1 MSVASSD
8 IVIPCGQIRLEGTL
22 EFPTGLQGRV
32 PAAVICHPHP
42 LYGGTMHNNVAGA
55 LSKAFLDRGVA
66 ALRFNFRGVGRSG
79 GTHGNGV
86 DEMKDVRAA
95 LDYLETAPAVD
106 PQKLIVAGYSF
117 GCWVGLRAVHDD
129 RRPAR
134 LIGVS
139 PPLDMYDFSFLKQE
153 TRPKLFL
160 VGDRDF
166 VCSVSSFRRF
176 MEELHP
182 PKMASILKGADHF
195 HSGGEQEIVSQV
207 HAFLDNYP
215 FQKTV

>member
-1 MSVASSD
+1 
-8 IVIPCGQIRLEGTL
+8 VIPCGQIRLEGIL
-22 EFPTGLQGRV
+22 EFPQGLQGCV

-42 LYGGTMHNNVAGA
+42 LYGGNMHNNVVNA
-55 LSKAFLDRGVA
+55 LTTAFLERGVA
-66 ALRFNFRGVGRSG
+66 ALKFNFRGVGRSE
-79 GTHGNGV
+79 GTHGDGV

-95 LDYLETAPAVD
+95 LDYLEAAPAVD

-117 GCWVGLRAVHDD
+117 GCWVGLRAAHDD

-166 VCSVSSFRRF
+166 VCSVSSFREF
-176 MEELHP
+176 VEELNP
-182 PKMASILKGADHF
+182 PKMVSILTGADHF
-195 HSGGEQEIVSQV
+195 HAGSEQAIVSQV

-215 FQKTV
+215 FQKTA